1 MKLSNLKT
9 WLPGMILGLS
19 LLAAVPVS
27 ADITNSGST
36 PPPIEFSKASN
47 TNDVAAETGSQ
58 KSNDSE
64 KVYDF
69 KDSKTSGVVTVTKS
83 WDDNMSNDERPVPDV
98 SISTENQAKI
108 HWVIPL
114 LIMEMG
120 LLSQMET
127 QKMKSL

>member
-1 MKLSNLKT
+1 MDSLFWQQCQS
-9 WLPGMILGLS
+9 PRILLI
-19 LLAAVPVS
+19 LVV
-27 ADITNSGST
+27 

>member
-36 PPPIEFSKASN
+36 PRIEFSKVSN
-47 TNDVAAETGSQ
+47 TNDLAAETGSQ
-58 KSNDSE
+58 KSSDSG

>member
-47 TNDVAAETGSQ
+47 TNDVAVDSQ

>member
-1 MKLSNLKT
+1 
-9 WLPGMILGLS
+9 MIPRS
-19 LLAAVPVS
+19 Y
-27 ADITNSGST
+27 
-36 PPPIEFSKASN
+36 EFSKASN

>member
-1 MKLSNLKT
+1 MKMCNLKM
-9 WLPGMILGLS
+9 WLPGMILGIS

-36 PPPIEFSKASN
+36 PPIEFSKASN
-47 TNDVAAETGSQ
+47 TNDVTAETGSQ

>member
-1 MKLSNLKT
+1 
-9 WLPGMILGLS
+9 
-19 LLAAVPVS
+19 
-27 ADITNSGST
+27 
-36 PPPIEFSKASN
+36 
-47 TNDVAAETGSQ
+47 
-58 KSNDSE
+58 
-64 KVYDF
+64 
-69 KDSKTSGVVTVTKS
+69 
-83 WDDNMSNDERPVPDV
+83 MSNDERPVPDV